1 MVKSTSKTRERQRSK
16 SRLKQ
21 RNPKGTSSPIPLG
34 KGAFQMEPTIPQ
46 SVMDEFMEKELRKK
60 ISKDKAT
67 ETEMDFLR
75 KLMAD
80 KKKFMF

>member
-75 KLMAD
+75 KLMAG